1 MQTYEG
7 NTIDASNSD
16 KLKARLDRNC
26 KKILASRYITAY
38 ILKSVVPEYRDCDI
52 NKVMK
57 LIGKREISKTTVD
70 MDIPPIVQNES
81 AEDNSINEGQRFY
94 DIKFTART
102 PQDQTIA
109 LIINIEIQNEI
120 KKYHLIKRAEYYCAR
135 LISAQYNS
143 VFTGSD
149 FDKIQKV
156 YSIWICTSPDA
167 KHRNTISLYKMNREN
182 LIGNYTDSEEDKR
195 YYDLM
200 NIIMVYLGDSQTKEC
215 GGIIRMLYSL
225 LVANLSPYEKKKIA
239 HEEFGVPIVQEFD
252 KEVDDMCDISTL
264 YISQGV
270 AQGIAQGIAQGMA
283 QGMAQGVAK
292 GALEEKIKTIIKLF
306 KKGMPV
312 ADIADTVE
320 LTISETEKIIKENL

>member
-7 NTIDASNSD
+7 NVIDASNSD

-38 ILKSVVPEYRDCDI
+38 ILKSVVPEYKDCDI

-264 YISQGV
+264 YISQG
-270 AQGIAQGIAQGMA
+270 I
-283 QGMAQGVAK
+283 AQGVAK

-312 ADIADTVE
+312 EDIADTVE
-320 LTISETEKIIKENL
+320 LTISETEKIIKENS

>member
-7 NTIDASNSD
+7 NVIDASNSD

-225 LVANLSPYEKKKIA
+225 PVANLSPYEKKKIA

-264 YISQGV
+264 YISQG
-270 AQGIAQGIAQGMA
+270 I
-283 QGMAQGVAK
+283 AQGVAK

-312 ADIADTVE
+312 EDIADTVE
-320 LTISETEKIIKENL
+320 LTISETEKIIKENS

>member
-1 MQTYEG
+1 
-7 NTIDASNSD
+7 
-16 KLKARLDRNC
+16 
-26 KKILASRYITAY
+26 
-38 ILKSVVPEYRDCDI
+38 
-52 NKVMK
+52 
-57 LIGKREISKTTVD
+57 

-264 YISQGV
+264 YISQG
-270 AQGIAQGIAQGMA
+270 I
-283 QGMAQGVAK
+283 AQGVAK

-312 ADIADTVE
+312 EDIADTVE
-320 LTISETEKIIKENL
+320 LTISETEKIIKENS

>member
-7 NTIDASNSD
+7 NVIDASNSD

-225 LVANLSPYEKKKIA
+225 PVANLSPYEKKKIA

-264 YISQGV
+264 YISQG
-270 AQGIAQGIAQGMA
+270 I
-283 QGMAQGVAK
+283 AQGVAK

-320 LTISETEKIIKENL
+320 LTISETEKIIKENS